1 MSRVHSVDVVEPFD
15 VESGKVP
22 VDNAQKVAA
31 VVLPAMSEFKDRLE
45 EMCKVMIDLKEKLE
59 GIEAETV
66 ETEETLW
73 QRLQDNTLKDMFIG
87 KDITSGDV
95 DNVVN
100 TLTLMNALILTI
112 PYGIMSSAGY
122 DYWDWV
128 ENTLAACPKTIYSV
142 PQDFRQFGN
151 AFNSVIYSTISVLL
165 CAMAYYLLRP
175 KADKKFRKWWKF
187 ARYVIL
193 IMLLGTSTSC
203 VSLVACSTWMFSWYM
218 IPTSKLCTYSAW
230 GTGAAVTGVAV
241 IAVTFMIAL
250 FLML

>member
-1 MSRVHSVDVVEPFD
+1 MF
-15 VESGKVP
+15 SGCA
-22 VDNAQKVAA
+22 NVAR
-31 VVLPAMSEFKDRLE
+31 K
-45 EMCKVMIDLKEKLE
+45 
-59 GIEAETV
+59 TV
-66 ETEETLW
+66 
-73 QRLQDNTLKDMFIG
+73 
-87 KDITSGDV
+87 TS
-95 DNVVN
+95 
-100 TLTLMNALILTI
+100 LTI
-112 PYGIMSSAGY
+112 VDKYITHIINARIM
-122 DYWDWV
+122 V
-128 ENTLAACPKTIYSV
+128 NI
-142 PQDFRQFGN
+142 
-151 AFNSVIYSTISVLL
+151 
-165 CAMAYYLLRP
+165 RP